1 MAKVFIYT
9 DETSAK
15 EYGGEIFDEYLAS
28 AFEDAVFI
36 ISEDSKNLLVCEDG
50 LTFITQEAF

>member
-28 AFEDAVFI
+28 EFEDAVFI
-36 ISEDSKNLLVCEDG
+36 ISEDSKNLLICEDG
-50 LTFITQEAF
+50 LTFVIQESF

>member
-9 DETSAK
+9 DETSAQ

-28 AFEDAVFI
+28 EFEDAVFI
-36 ISEDSKNLLVCEDG
+36 ISEDNKNILVCEDG
-50 LTFITQEAF
+50 LTFVIQESF